1 MAGIVKD
8 KCFQYKIKRNVS
20 YLCICDLMKTLYS
33 DINSINYYWYD
44 INIILLIVKYFTIKI
59 IYLLKRMILII

>member
-33 DINSINYYWYD
+33 DINSINYY
-44 INIILLIVKYFTIKI
+44 
-59 IYLLKRMILII
+59 